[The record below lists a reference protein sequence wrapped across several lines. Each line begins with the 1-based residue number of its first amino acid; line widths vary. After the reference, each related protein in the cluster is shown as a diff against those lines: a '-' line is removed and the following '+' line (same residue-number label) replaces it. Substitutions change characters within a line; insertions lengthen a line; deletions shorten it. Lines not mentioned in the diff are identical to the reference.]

1 MTLVSDHAVVGHV
14 ISAFDVDNA
23 IECGWECLTDKRC
36 VSYNYQV
43 KTNQKDICEIN
54 DQTKSTKPTDY
65 QPKPGVTYYE
75 LMSDIGTVSQAVL
88 FCISCPFVDCNRF
101 ALIFILH
108 FIKKFNFLF
117 EFFFFFSSYFFCL
130 NFVVVVEFHVNI

>member
-1 MTLVSDHAVVGHV
+1 M
-14 ISAFDVDNA
+14 ISARDVDNA

-43 KTNQKDICEIN
+43 KINQNDMCEIN

-88 FCISCPFVDCNRF
+88 VCMSCPFDNCKRF

-108 FIKKFNFLF
+108 LIK
-117 EFFFFFSSYFFCL
+117 
-130 NFVVVVEFHVNI
+130 I